1 MKDRS
6 LERDDMIGK
15 HKRAFLYQGTPDYT
29 RIVQDEVSGENIKRL
44 PDIRDDVGQVL
55 LLSMTLSRL
64 DS

>member
-1 MKDRS
+1 
-6 LERDDMIGK
+6 MIGK